1 MEPRIIALYAPAPGM
16 GKSTVADH
24 LFFEH
29 GFIRRSFADPIKSML
44 TDFLLHNNVSS
55 DLAYEYLYGASKE
68 TIIPQIGMSG
78 RRLMQSLGVEWGRYH
93 VGLDVWVKAMM
104 ADLAVI
110 SPHKRIVIDDMRF
123 RNEYL
128 ALNSLGA
135 EFWVIERDGV
145 ELNHDHAS
153 DGLLDGALFTRRINN
168 SGDITALK
176 ARIDGI
182 MLQQLNKKFKEYN
195 I

>member
-16 GKSTVADH
+16 GKSTVAHH
-24 LFFEH
+24 LFMEH

-44 TDFLLHNNVSS
+44 TDFLMCNHVCP
-55 DLAYEYLYGASKE
+55 DRAYEYLYGREKE
-68 TIIPQIGMSG
+68 MVIPEIGLSG
-78 RRLMQSLGVEWGRYH
+78 RRLMQSLGVEWGRHH
-93 VGLDVWVKAMM
+93 VGFDVWVKTLM
-104 ADLAVI
+104 AEIAATP
-110 SPHKRIVIDDMRF
+110 SHRRIVIDDMRF
-123 RNEYL
+123 RNEYT
-128 ALNSLGA
+128 ALNAVGA

-153 DGLLDGALFTRRINN
+153 DGLLDGALFTRRIDN
-168 SGDITALK
+168 SGDIAALK

-182 MLQQLNKKFKEYN
+182 MQQQLNKRFKEYN